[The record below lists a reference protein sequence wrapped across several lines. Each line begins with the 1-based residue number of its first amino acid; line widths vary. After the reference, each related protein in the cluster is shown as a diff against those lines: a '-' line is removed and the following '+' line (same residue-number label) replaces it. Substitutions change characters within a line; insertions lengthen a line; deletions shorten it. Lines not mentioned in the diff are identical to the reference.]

1 VLPAAPFGAER
12 IVVYASERPLD
23 AIRVEPAGAVYRVAA
38 QAGANLSVLARARSQ
53 PTLNENEKENE
64 RATELAAASS
74 VDFSEYA
81 VELLTLP

>member
-1 VLPAAPFGAER
+1 
-12 IVVYASERPLD
+12 
-23 AIRVEPAGAVYRVAA
+23 VYRVAA
-38 QAGANLSVLARARSQ
+38 QAGTNLSDFARASSQ

-64 RATELAAASS
+64 KENERATELASASS